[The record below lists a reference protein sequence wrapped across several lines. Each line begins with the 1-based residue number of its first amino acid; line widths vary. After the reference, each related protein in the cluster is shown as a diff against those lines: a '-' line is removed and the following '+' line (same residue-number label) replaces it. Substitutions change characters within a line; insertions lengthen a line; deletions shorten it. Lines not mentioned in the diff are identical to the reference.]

1 MIHKVSEALAC
12 EYESAAEGAYRPG
25 HHGSDL
31 DKAHHM
37 IFWHVTRLETEV
49 HVNSVLKYF
58 LHCIANWKSF

>member
-1 MIHKVSEALAC
+1 MVICRVWMIHKVSEALAC

-37 IFWHVTRLETEV
+37 VQDL
-49 HVNSVLKYF
+49 NPDPF
-58 LHCIANWKSF
+58 LLYILFC

>member
-1 MIHKVSEALAC
+1 MVICRVWMIHKVSEALAC

-37 IFWHVTRLETEV
+37 HLTRTLNILQVFWVQACRRDK
-49 HVNSVLKYF
+49 N
-58 LHCIANWKSF
+58 